1 MVTRQQKRDAVEIMR
16 DKGLPLR
23 KSCDLVGIHKNTAS
37 YIFRRKPDAELTEQI
52 RTIALKHNRFGYRRI
67 TAEIRKTGFIVN
79 HKRVFR
85 IYRCTN
91 LVIRRK
97 RHKRKLDVKPVKL
110 PIPMQANDCWSCD
123 FMSDAFE
130 TGRRY
135 RTLNVLD
142 DFSRG
147 CLAIE
152 VDTSL
157 PGQRVVRL
165 FSSLVATYGKPKSI
179 RTDNGPEFRSKAV
192 QKWAETNGIT
202 MAFIEKGKPTQN
214 ALVESFNGKLRDECL
229 NQTRFCCVLE
239 AKKELETWR
248 NFYNNERP
256 HSSLKYMTPAAYA
269 AKHSYQLQEVAT
281 QQNVKLSA

>member
-1 MVTRQQKRDAVEIMR
+1 MR
-16 DKGLPLR
+16 DIGLPLR
-23 KSCDLVGIHKNTAS
+23 KACEFIGIHKNTAT
-37 YIFRRKPDAELTEQI
+37 YRFRKKPDTELTEQI
-52 RTIALKHNRFGYRRI
+52 RTIALKYNRFGYRRI
-67 TAEIRKTGFIVN
+67 TAEIRNSGIIVN

-91 LVIRRK
+91 LAIRRK
-97 RHKRKLDVKPVKL
+97 KHKRKLDVKPVKL
-110 PIPMQANDCWSCD
+110 PIPAQSNDCWSCD

-130 TGRRY
+130 TGRRF

-147 CLAIE
+147 CLAID
-152 VDTSL
+152 VDTSM

-165 FSSLVATYGKPKSI
+165 FSRLVDAYGKPKSI

-229 NQTRFCCVLE
+229 DQTKFCCVLE
-239 AKKELETWR
+239 AKRELETWR
-248 NFYNNERP
+248 NFYNHERP

-269 AKHSYQLQEVAT
+269 AKHSNQALEADKP
-281 QQNVKLSA
+281 QNVKLSA